1 MEIEEYEKELKF
13 LYGKA
18 VEQKNV
24 HLALEIL
31 ERSRTLGIE
40 KIREPDNE
48 NKIST

>member
-1 MEIEEYEKELKF
+1 MKTKEYEKELKF

-40 KIREPDNE
+40 NIREPENE
-48 NKIST
+48 TKIST

>member
-1 MEIEEYEKELKF
+1 MKSAEYEKELKF

-31 ERSRTLGIE
+31 ERSRTLGIDN
-40 KIREPDNE
+40 IREPENE
-48 NKIST
+48 TKVS